1 MTRDL
6 QQYADR
12 AVAAGHVGIVI
23 GAISAAGTEWAAAGS
38 TGRRGRRPDD
48 RTIFRLAS
56 LSKVFTA
63 TALAIAVTS
72 GDIAL
77 DQPVLHHITYRHLA
91 THTSGLPRGDIG
103 LLEALRAVPGT
114 GSEYSNIGVA
124 ALGALLGPDYEAVIR
139 ERIGLPDV
147 TTVLDAEQLG
157 RLAPGHDEN
166 GGPVVT
172 PVFPLVAPSGGLYG
186 TVADL
191 LVFMRQ
197 YLAPDAA
204 RRLAVT
210 DRLCWIVDGERVW
223 HNGALP
229 GYRCYLAFC
238 PVAGTGVAVLSN
250 SAISVDDLGVE
261 VLTGLSPAAGPRPA

>member
-1 MTRDL
+1 MRL
-6 QQYADR
+6 QQYADG
-12 AVAAGHVGIVI
+12 AVDVGHVGIVI

-38 TGRRGRRPDD
+38 TGRRGRCPDD

-63 TALAIAVTS
+63 TALASAVTA

-77 DQPVLHHITYRHLA
+77 DEPVLHHITYRHLA
-91 THTSGLPRGDIG
+91 THTAGLPRGDVG
-103 LLEALRAVPGT
+103 LLDALQAEPGA
-114 GSEYSNIGVA
+114 GFQYSNQGVS
-124 ALGALLGPDYEAVIR
+124 ALGALLGPDYEAVIQ

-147 TTVLDAEQLG
+147 TTVLDVEQLG

-166 GGPVVT
+166 GRPVVT
-172 PVFPLVAPSGGLYG
+172 PVYPLGAPSGGLYG
-186 TVADL
+186 TIADL
-191 LVFMRQ
+191 LVFLRQ
-197 YLAPDAA
+197 YLTPDAA

-210 DRLCWIVDGERVW
+210 DRLCWMVDGERVW

-229 GYRCYLAFC
+229 GYRGYLAFC

-250 SAISVDDLGVE
+250 TAISVDDLGVD
-261 VLTGLSPAAGPRPA
+261 VLSGLRPTAGPIV